1 MKRVISIDVFRGLT
15 MFLMIWVNDFW
26 TLQDIPKWL
35 KHAASGEDY
44 LGFSDLIFPW
54 FLFAVGL
61 SIPFALENRLN
72 SNEKSLTIWISIL
85 IRTISL
91 LIMGLFHMNME
102 MYNHDFSILSKPVY
116 VIICSSAFFMIWNRY
131 PTTRT
136 DKKNLNKALPVLGLI
151 ILVGMFLIFKGENY
165 DGSEVGFKT
174 HWWGILGLI
183 GWVYLIAASM
193 HLIFKRSM
201 LAMIIA
207 FFACFTLNIISSSGI
222 PYNIFSWQGGN
233 WIPGSGGLQALTF
246 GGIITSLLLIK
257 YSETDNIRF
266 LYTFLFSM
274 GVISFF
280 GGLAFRE
287 QFIISKIGGT
297 PTWVLISLSSSL
309 FLFIFIHWIIEVK
322 DTISWYRPIKTA
334 GTATLT
340 CYLIP
345 YFYYSFRTIFGIELP
360 VFLTTGLIGLI
371 KSLIYSFIII
381 GISWSLTRLKIQ
393 LKI

>member
-1 MKRVISIDVFRGLT
+1 

-35 KHAASGEDY
+35 KHATSGEDY

-72 SNEKSLTIWISIL
+72 KNEKLLTIWIFIL
-85 IRTISL
+85 IRTVSL

-102 MYNHDFSILSKPVY
+102 MYNHDISIISKPFY

-131 PTTRT
+131 PIAKL
-136 DKKNLNKALPVLGLI
+136 DKQILNKALPVLGLI
-151 ILVGMFLIFKGENY
+151 ILIGMFLIFKGKNY
-165 DGSEVGFKT
+165 DGSKVGFET

-183 GWVYLIAASM
+183 GWVYLIAASI
-193 HLIFKRSM
+193 HLIFKKSIP
-201 LAMIIA
+201 AMIIA
-207 FFACFTLNIISSSGI
+207 FFICLTLNIISSSGI
-222 PYNIFSWQGGN
+222 PYNVFSWQGEN

-257 YSETDNIRF
+257 YNETYNIRL

-274 GVISFF
+274 GVISLL
-280 GGLAFRE
+280 GGLTLRE
-287 QFIISKIGGT
+287 QFIISKISGS
-297 PTWVLISLSSSL
+297 PTWILISLSSSL
-309 FLFIFIHWIIEVK
+309 FLFILTHWIVEVK
-322 DTISWYRPIKTA
+322 NTINWYKPIKTA

-345 YFYYSFRTIFGIELP
+345 YFYYSFRTILGIELP
-360 VFLTTGLIGLI
+360 TFLTTGLIGLI

-381 GISWSLTRLKIQ
+381 GISWTFTKLKIQ

>member
-1 MKRVISIDVFRGLT
+1 

-35 KHAASGEDY
+35 KHATSGEDY

-72 SNEKSLTIWISIL
+72 KNEKLLTIWIFIL
-85 IRTISL
+85 IRTVSL

-102 MYNHDFSILSKPVY
+102 MYNHDISIISKPFY

-131 PTTRT
+131 PIAKL
-136 DKKNLNKALPVLGLI
+136 DKQILNKALPVLGLI
-151 ILVGMFLIFKGENY
+151 ILIGMFLIFKGKNY
-165 DGSEVGFKT
+165 DGSKVGFET

-183 GWVYLIAASM
+183 GWVYLIAASI
-193 HLIFKRSM
+193 HLIFKKSIP
-201 LAMIIA
+201 AMIIA
-207 FFACFTLNIISSSGI
+207 FFICLTLNIISSSGI
-222 PYNIFSWQGGN
+222 PYNVFSWQGEN

-257 YSETDNIRF
+257 YNETYNIRL

-274 GVISFF
+274 GVISLL
-280 GGLAFRE
+280 GGLTLRE
-287 QFIISKIGGT
+287 QFIISKISGS
-297 PTWVLISLSSSL
+297 PTWILISLSSSL
-309 FLFIFIHWIIEVK
+309 FLFILTHWIVEVK
-322 DTISWYRPIKTA
+322 NTINWYKPIKTA

-345 YFYYSFRTIFGIELP
+345 YFYYSFRTILGIELP
-360 VFLTTGLIGLI
+360 IFLTTGLIGLI

-381 GISWSLTRLKIQ
+381 GISWTFTKLKIQ

>member
-1 MKRVISIDVFRGLT
+1 

-35 KHAASGEDY
+35 KHATSGEDY

-72 SNEKSLTIWISIL
+72 KNEKLLTIWISIL
-85 IRTISL
+85 IRTVSL

-102 MYNHDFSILSKPVY
+102 MYNHDISIISKPFY

-131 PTTRT
+131 PIAKL
-136 DKKNLNKALPVLGLI
+136 DKQILNKALPVLGLI
-151 ILVGMFLIFKGENY
+151 ILIGMFLIFKGKNY
-165 DGSEVGFKT
+165 DGSKVGFET

-183 GWVYLIAASM
+183 GWVYLIAASI
-193 HLIFKRSM
+193 HLIFKKSIP
-201 LAMIIA
+201 AMIIA
-207 FFACFTLNIISSSGI
+207 FFICLTLNIISSSGI
-222 PYNIFSWQGGN
+222 PYNVFSWQGEN

-257 YSETDNIRF
+257 YNETYNIRL

-274 GVISFF
+274 GVISLL
-280 GGLAFRE
+280 GGLTIRE
-287 QFIISKIGGT
+287 QFIISKISGS
-297 PTWVLISLSSSL
+297 PTWILISLSSSL
-309 FLFIFIHWIIEVK
+309 FLFILIHWIVEVK
-322 DTISWYRPIKTA
+322 NTINWYKPIKTA

-345 YFYYSFRTIFGIELP
+345 YFYYSFRTILGIELP
-360 VFLTTGLIGLI
+360 TFLTTGLIGLI

-381 GISWSLTRLKIQ
+381 GISWTFTKLKIQ

>member
-1 MKRVISIDVFRGLT
+1 

-35 KHAASGEDY
+35 KHATSGEDY

-72 SNEKSLTIWISIL
+72 KNEKLLTIWISIL
-85 IRTISL
+85 IRTVSL

-102 MYNHDFSILSKPVY
+102 MYNHDISIISKPFY

-131 PTTRT
+131 PIAKL
-136 DKKNLNKALPVLGLI
+136 DKQILNKTLPVLGLI
-151 ILVGMFLIFKGENY
+151 ILIGMFLIFKGKNY
-165 DGSEVGFKT
+165 DGSKVGFET

-183 GWVYLIAASM
+183 GWVYLIAASI
-193 HLIFKRSM
+193 HLIFKKSIP
-201 LAMIIA
+201 AMIIA
-207 FFACFTLNIISSSGI
+207 FFICLTLNIISSSGI
-222 PYNIFSWQGGN
+222 PYNVFSWQGEN

-257 YSETDNIRF
+257 YNETYNIRL

-274 GVISFF
+274 GVISLL
-280 GGLAFRE
+280 GGLTLRE
-287 QFIISKIGGT
+287 QFIISKISGS
-297 PTWVLISLSSSL
+297 PTWILISLSSSL
-309 FLFIFIHWIIEVK
+309 FLFILTHWIVEVK
-322 DTISWYRPIKTA
+322 NTINWYKPIKTA

-345 YFYYSFRTIFGIELP
+345 YFYYSFRTILGIELP
-360 VFLTTGLIGLI
+360 IFLTTGLIGLI

-381 GISWSLTRLKIQ
+381 GISWTFTKLKIQ

>member
-1 MKRVISIDVFRGLT
+1 

-35 KHAASGEDY
+35 KHATSGEDY

-72 SNEKSLTIWISIL
+72 KNEKLLTIWISIL
-85 IRTISL
+85 IRTVSL

-102 MYNHDFSILSKPVY
+102 MYNHDISIISKPFY

-131 PTTRT
+131 SIAKL
-136 DKKNLNKALPVLGLI
+136 DKQILNKALPVLGLI
-151 ILVGMFLIFKGENY
+151 ILIGMFLIFKGKNY
-165 DGSEVGFKT
+165 DGSKVGFET

-183 GWVYLIAASM
+183 GWVYLIAASI
-193 HLIFKRSM
+193 HLIFKKSIP
-201 LAMIIA
+201 AMIIA
-207 FFACFTLNIISSSGI
+207 FFICLTLNIISSSGI
-222 PYNIFSWQGGN
+222 PYNVFSWQGEN

-257 YSETDNIRF
+257 YNETYNIRL

-274 GVISFF
+274 GVISLL
-280 GGLAFRE
+280 GGLTLRE
-287 QFIISKIGGT
+287 QFIISKISGS
-297 PTWVLISLSSSL
+297 PTWILISLSSSL
-309 FLFIFIHWIIEVK
+309 FLFILTHWIVEVK
-322 DTISWYRPIKTA
+322 NTINWYKPIKTA

-345 YFYYSFRTIFGIELP
+345 YFYYSFRTILGIELP
-360 VFLTTGLIGLI
+360 IFLTTGLIGLI

-381 GISWSLTRLKIQ
+381 GISWTFTKLKIQ

>member
-1 MKRVISIDVFRGLT
+1 MR
-15 MFLMIWVNDFW
+15 N
-26 TLQDIPKWL
+26 
-35 KHAASGEDY
+35 
-44 LGFSDLIFPW
+44 PW

-102 MYNHDFSILSKPVY
+102 MYNHDLSILSKPVY